1 MSQNMEVLIDLFD
14 KYTDEQIADLSDFS
28 YEDRVMTREE
38 TLVIVSAI
46 RASRIARGYI
56 NGGHARNTPDPEQ

>member
-1 MSQNMEVLIDLFD
+1 MTNNMDVLIDLFD
-14 KYTDEQIADLSDFS
+14 KYTDQEIAELSDFS
-28 YEDRVMTREE
+28 YEGRTMTREE

-56 NGGHARNTPDPEQ
+56 NGGRTRVGQSPDA